1 MLIFKYIKKLRDMV
15 VEELIEMLQGCNPEA
30 EIRFASQP
38 SWPFEYSINDAV
50 EVEIENNRTGQSQDV
65 VFLEEGSQL
74 GYLPSEAKN
83 QLMW

>member
-1 MLIFKYIKKLRDMV
+1 MV

-50 EVEIENNRTGQSQDV
+50 EVEIENNRTGQSLDV

>member
-1 MLIFKYIKKLRDMV
+1 MV

-38 SWPFEYSINDAV
+38 NWPFEYSINDAV

>member
-1 MLIFKYIKKLRDMV
+1 MV